1 MRRSRQLRWSQAFIP
16 TLRDDPA
23 DAEAASHKLLVR
35 AGYMRQLM
43 SGVYS
48 MLPLGQRV
56 REKVMRIIREEIDGI
71 GGQEFLLP
79 QLHPKEIWN
88 RTGRAETMKDI
99 MMTFEDNKG
108 AEVVLGPTHEEIF
121 ATVASELTSY
131 KQLPQLWYHIQT
143 KFRDEARPKS
153 GLLRVREFTMK
164 DSYTFDV
171 DFDGLDVQFD
181 RHYDAYIRIFER
193 LGMEVVAVQAS
204 SGAMGGKES
213 VEFMAPSDVG
223 EDDVA
228 HCGACGYAANVE
240 KATSQIAPID
250 DGDEADLE
258 RFPTPGVRTIAQ
270 LADFDAGATPEN
282 QIKTLVYKIDD
293 EPVLVLLRGDHALQD
308 QKLLDAMQT
317 VDARPAQPD
326 EISALLGADAGSL
339 GAVGVSDV
347 TIIADEALR
356 GRRSMT
362 TGANENDVH
371 VRNVSVERDIQV
383 TTWVDVREVVD
394 GDRCPVCGE
403 PLRVFTAIEVGH
415 IFKLGTFYAEP
426 LGLSVLDKDGKSV
439 PIVMG
444 SYGIGV
450 ERNMA
455 ASVEVNHDDR
465 GITWPIEI
473 APFHVVI
480 TLVRPDDEASADI
493 GDSLYADL
501 TAAGVEVLLDDRKER
516 PGVKFADAELIGVP
530 YRVTIGPR
538 GLESGTVEVVDRRS
552 GETIDVAF
560 DDAGAHLIGLLT

>member
-1 MRRSRQLRWSQAFIP
+1 MRWSQAFIP

-35 AGYMRQLM
+35 AGYIRQLM

-56 REKVMRIIREEIDGI
+56 REKVMKVIREEIDGI

-79 QLHPKEIWN
+79 QLHPKEIWD

-99 MMTFEDNKG
+99 MMTFQDNKG

-164 DSYTFDV
+164 DSYTFDI

-181 RHYDAYIRIFER
+181 RHRGAYVRIFER
-193 LGMEVVAVQAS
+193 LGMEVVAVEAS

-213 VEFMAPSDVG
+213 VEFMAASDVG

-228 HCGACGYAANVE
+228 HCAACGYAANIE
-240 KATSQIAPID
+240 KATSHVAQVD
-250 DGDEADLE
+250 DGDVSDLE
-258 RFPTPGVRTIAQ
+258 RFPTPGVRTIAD
-270 LADFDAGATPEN
+270 LARFEGGAAAEN
-282 QIKTLVYKIDD
+282 QIKTLVYTIDD
-293 EPVLVLLRGDHALQD
+293 EPVLVLLRGDHALQE

-317 VDARPAQPD
+317 VDARPAQPE
-326 EISALLGADAGSL
+326 EIKALLGADAGSL
-339 GAVGVSDV
+339 GAVGVSGV
-347 TIIADEALR
+347 TVIADEALR
-356 GRRSMT
+356 DRTSMT

-371 VRNVSVERDIQV
+371 VRHVSIERDIDV
-383 TTWVDVREVVD
+383 TRWVDVRTVVD
-394 GDRCPVCGE
+394 GEPCPTCGE
-403 PLRVFTAIEVGH
+403 PLRVFSAIEVGH

-455 ASVEVNHDDR
+455 ASVEANHDER
-465 GITWPIEI
+465 GIIWPLEI
-473 APFHVVI
+473 TPYHVVI
-480 TLVRPDDEASADI
+480 TLVRPDDEASAKV
-493 GDSLYADL
+493 GDSLYSAL
-501 TAAGVEVLLDDRKER
+501 TGGGVEVLLDDRKER
-516 PGVKFADAELIGVP
+516 PGVKFNDAELIGVP
-530 YRVTIGPR
+530 YRITVGPR
-538 GLESGTVEVVDRRS
+538 GIENGTVEFVDRRS
-552 GETIDVAF
+552 GETTEILIEDIA
-560 DDAGAHLIGLLT
+560 AHMFALIG